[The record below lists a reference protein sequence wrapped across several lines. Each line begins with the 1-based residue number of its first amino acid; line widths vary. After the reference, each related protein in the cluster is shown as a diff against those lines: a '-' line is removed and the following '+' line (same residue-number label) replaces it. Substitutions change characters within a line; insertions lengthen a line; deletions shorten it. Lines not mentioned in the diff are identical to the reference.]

1 MLLRDY
7 TAHILDIFAQYLGN
21 FYSSIILFMV
31 KLATWRFWLG
41 ICLFSLIL
49 LLLAARMPVA
59 AAPFAQFTPFPTP
72 TPGTDGRIIY
82 IVQANDS
89 WWRIAAIHAIDLNDL
104 LRLND
109 ATSETV
115 LLEGEEV
122 LLGFGGPAEVTPTAG
137 PRPTPTSSLPTP
149 TAQPGSGTLCVILYD
164 DVNGDSIRQEEE
176 PSIPDGAISVN
187 DQSGETSLTA
197 TTLGG
202 FEPNCFEELMQGE
215 YTISVAVPDGYNP
228 TTVLNYLLVLDPGT
242 ETYIDF
248 GAQKS
253 SEAVEDNHSP
263 SSSRN
268 LILGVAGGVLV
279 LGGIGLGVY
288 AVLIGRTRTRSSGQ

>member
-1 MLLRDY
+1 MHKLVSWR
-7 TAHILDIFAQYLGN
+7 IWLGLSLV
-21 FYSSIILFMV
+21 SSIMIL
-31 KLATWRFWLG
+31 
-41 ICLFSLIL
+41 ISI
-49 LLLAARMPVA
+49 RMPA
-59 AAPFAQFTPFPTP
+59 SAAPPAQFTPFPTP

-89 WWRIAAIHAIDLNDL
+89 WWRIAAIHAIDLNEL

-109 ATSETV
+109 ATNETI
-115 LLEGEEV
+115 LIEGEEV

-149 TAQPGSGTLCVILYD
+149 TPQPGSGTLCVILYND
-164 DVNGDSIRQEEE
+164 INGDSIRQEEE

-187 DQSGETSLTA
+187 DQSGETSLTE
-197 TTLGG
+197 TTLSGL
-202 FEPNCFEELMQGE
+202 EPICFEELMQGE

-228 TTVLNYLLVLDPGT
+228 TTVLNYVLVLDPGT

-248 GAQKS
+248 GAQVS
-253 SEAVEDNHSP
+253 SETVSDASSP
-263 SSSRN
+263 GSGRT
-268 LILGVAGGVLV
+268 LLLGIAGGILV

-288 AVLIGRTRTRSSGQ
+288 AALISRTRTKRLGES